1 MNLMQKERDGGNVSF
16 LTNISPGTQDELQ
29 NLQEPAQNENVEPL
43 VQNIRN
49 FKTGIV
55 DLEVCSTVSPMDST
69 DHRQVKLN

>member
-43 VQNIRN
+43 VQNIL
-49 FKTGIV
+49 GISRQG
-55 DLEVCSTVSPMDST
+55 EWRWAACSA
-69 DHRQVKLN
+69 